1 MMTAADQ
8 QATVTGRIWTGPP
21 PGGELDGTR
30 PLEDGSS

>member
-1 MMTAADQ
+1 MKTAADE
-8 QATVTGRIWTGPP
+8 QASVTGAISTGPP

>member
-1 MMTAADQ
+1 MKTAADE
-8 QATVTGRIWTGPP
+8 QASVTGGISTGPP